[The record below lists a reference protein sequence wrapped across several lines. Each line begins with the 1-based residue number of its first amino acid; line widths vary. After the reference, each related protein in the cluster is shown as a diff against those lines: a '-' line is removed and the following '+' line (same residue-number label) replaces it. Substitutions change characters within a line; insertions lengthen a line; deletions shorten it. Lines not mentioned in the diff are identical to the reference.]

1 MVSTLLVFAV
11 VLLSLVLAGALLWRR
26 SPEIQSAGDWEAKK
40 HEIDV
45 RAFEALID
53 INDERRLRHCLP
65 SKRFHHF
72 QRRRTRLALR
82 FLQLMEEN
90 AGMLMSLAQ
99 LARTKGDPVLTQKAD
114 EMIAVALQLRLKL
127 LLARLYLSA
136 KWLFPSWTVSLP
148 TVEPWYRE
156 LLNCVMQF
164 QQYGQQA
171 LT

>member
-11 VLLSLVLAGALLWRR
+11 VLLSLVLAGALLGRR
-26 SPEIQSAGDWEAKK
+26 SPEIQSVGDWEAKK

-45 RAFEALID
+45 RMFVALID
-53 INDERRLRHCLP
+53 INDERRLRQCLT
-65 SKRFHHF
+65 SKRFHYF

-99 LARTKGDPVLTQKAD
+99 LARTRRDPILTEKAD

-136 KWLFPSWTVSLP
+136 KWLFPFWTVSLP
-148 TVEPWYRE
+148 AVEPRYRE
-156 LLNCVMQF
+156 LLNCVIQF